1 MARRGLWGIP
11 ASRDCDSASS
21 RFEARSWCR
30 HFPREAP
37 PCGRLL
43 EHGALSVNKME
54 ALGTCTRVSFVQVED
69 DGVESS
75 QTSGASICS
84 VVGDERS
91 FLLFILE
98 WLHRRG
104 SDARNKQ
111 EIPPWNHLD

>member
-1 MARRGLWGIP
+1 V
-11 ASRDCDSASS
+11 SS
-21 RFEARSWCR
+21 L
-30 HFPREAP
+30 PREAP

-43 EHGALSVNKME
+43 EHGALSVDKME
-54 ALGTCTRVSFVQVED
+54 ALGTCTRVSFVQVQVEE

-91 FLLFILE
+91 FQFFILE
-98 WLHRRG
+98 WMHRRG

-111 EIPPWNHLD
+111 EIPPRNHLD